1 MRLSCIKE
9 KIMPTTA
16 KKLLRWVPPLLAAA
30 ALVGACLYEVER
42 IAARSQGYDGKQV
55 VINEICAHNLS
66 GLQDGNGAY
75 GDWIE
80 LYNPGENPVD
90 LSGWTL
96 SDDKDDPARW
106 TFPEG
111 TVLEEYLIVFAD
123 RADTQDGAGYCHT
136 SFALKTNGETL
147 YLYDAQGD
155 LVDKLKYPEQNFD
168 ITYGR
173 AFGNGSEAGTF
184 ATATPG
190 AANPVDFLE
199 ENREAPLGTAE
210 FSLPAGFYDGTIQV
224 ALTADDPDALIFYTT
239 DGSDPKDNGKL
250 YTGAISVTSRVG
262 EENEYVSIPNRFGYG
277 YSDFLKAYAYDYA
290 PDPVD
295 KATTIT
301 VRLYKDGCWAEEVTA
316 ATYWV
321 DVQSHTLPVVSV
333 TADPQELFGPEGI
346 YTPGATYYTM
356 LQQGV
361 IGKNANFM
369 SGENIDARVQIL
381 NSEAQQSLETQI
393 SIAGQNSRL
402 WFPMKNLSVDLQQ
415 ENEPLSQ
422 ALYEDGLDG
431 FSLKG
436 TGNGGWQ
443 YFYLDGFWNNY
454 LYGRSLGAQYNIPVV
469 LYLEDEYWGIYCLR
483 NKKNEDFI
491 AQQYDVDPDSVVIC
505 TSTEPDEEDSIHTL
519 DAILRELPCDESG
532 WAWINEHFDVESYI
546 DYVIPNLYANNWDGL
561 RTASN
566 TILWK
571 ATEGSSEE
579 YADGR
584 WRFLLNDLDMTV
596 VYGFMDPIAD
606 LVYNTAETY
615 NMQQVL
621 FQKLWEYEEFRT
633 MFAERFRTEME
644 TTYAPE
650 NILPAFEA
658 WCEQLEPEMPRNIT
672 RQKVETTWLAPLADW
687 LTETESDVENMTM
700 EQWQTDYQ
708 SICEYLSYRAD
719 DLLEFLEND
728 LAEAENG

>member
-1 MRLSCIKE
+1 
-9 KIMPTTA
+9 MPTTA

-30 ALVGACLYEVER
+30 ALVGVCLYEVER
-42 IAARSQGYDGKQV
+42 IAARSQGYDGKPV

-96 SDDKDDPARW
+96 SDDKDDPGRW

-123 RADTQDGAGYCHT
+123 LADTQDAAGYCHT

-155 LVDKLKYPEQNFD
+155 LVDKLKYPEQDFD

-173 AFGNGSEAGTF
+173 AFGSGSQTGTF

-190 AANPVDFLE
+190 AANPVDFLNE
-199 ENREAPLGTAE
+199 TREAPLGTAE
-210 FSLPAGFYDGTIQV
+210 FSLPAGFYDGKIEV
-224 ALTADDPDALIFYTT
+224 ALTADDPEALIFYTT

-250 YTGAISVTSRVG
+250 YTGAISVTSRAG
-262 EENEYVSIPNRFGYG
+262 EKNEYVSIPNRFGYG
-277 YSDFLKAYAYDYA
+277 YSDFLKAYAYEYA

-301 VRLYKDGCWAEEVTA
+301 VRLYKDGCWAEEMTA

-333 TADPQELFGPEGI
+333 TADAQELFGPEGI
-346 YTPGATYYTM
+346 YTPGTTYYTM

-361 IGKNANFM
+361 SGKNANFM

-381 NSEAQQSLETQI
+381 NSETQQSLETQI

-415 ENEPLSQ
+415 DNEALSQ
-422 ALYEDGLDG
+422 ALYEEELDG

-454 LYGRSLGAQYNIPVV
+454 LYGGSLGAQYNIPVV
-469 LYLEDEYWGIYCLR
+469 LYLEDEYWGIYCIR
-483 NKKNEDFI
+483 NKKNAEFI

-571 ATEGSSEE
+571 ATEGSSEA

-644 TTYAPE
+644 TTYALE

-658 WCEQLEPEMPRNIT
+658 WCAQLEPEMPRNIT

-687 LTETESDVENMTM
+687 LTDTESDVENMTM

-719 DLLEFLEND
+719 DLLEFLEAD